1 MAGEIEKIELILD
14 FFFFL
19 SNGGNGI
26 CWQNEAV
33 MRNINEQMITFL
45 VLNEPFN
52 RCGNRNP
59 FSTLLKTGED
69 IGVERNQG
77 FFFNNVKSDYF
88 ML

>member
-1 MAGEIEKIELILD
+1 
-14 FFFFL
+14 
-19 SNGGNGI
+19 
-26 CWQNEAV
+26 
-33 MRNINEQMITFL
+33 MITFL

-77 FFFNNVKSDYF
+77 FFNNVKSDYF
-88 ML
+88 ALVESLHN